1 MKHKLDEKAL
11 EAAKAFLLGRASAPQ
26 TDEAAMTAKAKTAQS
41 PVAVPSAAAL
51 PEPSFSEPAGL
62 ELSAADIRRTTSGW
76 RARCIHKRGVDS
88 RHVQDA
94 RYGGYIKSFL
104 QAIDIRDQ
112 FCRARGIPIPWQI
125 EAIVDGARVAPE
137 VVRPGRKLLV
147 RWQGQEHVVTGNDA
161 EEIAT
166 EIALDLFVEYLNG
179 LQLRAAKDSA

>member
-1 MKHKLDEKAL
+1 MKHKLDQKAL
-11 EAAKAFLLGRASAPQ
+11 EAAKAYLLGRASPPQ
-26 TDEAAMTAKAKTAQS
+26 SGEAAATAKAKTAQS
-41 PVAVPSAAAL
+41 SVTVSVAAL

-62 ELSAADIRRTTSGW
+62 ELSAADIRRTASGW

-104 QAIDIRDQ
+104 QAIDTRDQ
-112 FCRARGIPIPWQI
+112 FYRARGMPIPWQI
-125 EAIVDGARVAPE
+125 EAIVDGVRVAPE
-137 VVRPGRKLLV
+137 VARSGRKLLV
-147 RWQGQEHVVTGNDA
+147 QWQGQEHVVTGTDA